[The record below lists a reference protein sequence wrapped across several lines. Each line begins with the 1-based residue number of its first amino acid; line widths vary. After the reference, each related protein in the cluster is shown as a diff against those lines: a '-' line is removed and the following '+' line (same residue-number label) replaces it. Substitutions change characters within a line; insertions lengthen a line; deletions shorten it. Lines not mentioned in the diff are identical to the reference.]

1 MTCTREEEGTTPRQI
16 MRGGAGEL
24 IRVEEAAEMLDSNPW
39 TVRRLLAD
47 GKIRGVKVG
56 QQWRV
61 NLAALRSFAGLD

>member
-1 MTCTREEEGTTPRQI
+1 MACTCEKDGTTPRQI
-16 MRGGAGEL
+16 VRGGSGEL
-24 IRVEEAAEMLDSNPW
+24 IRVEEAAELLDSNPW

-61 NLAALRSFAGLD
+61 NLAALRAFAGLD